1 VLFGVK
7 SSARNKSEG
16 TAMSNTVTLPESVF
30 KRLEKFS
37 ASSKISPESIVKQ
50 AVQDRLDYEEWK
62 VKKIKEGLADI
73 KAGRVVSNEE
83 FWVRMDG
90 KMKAASG
97 RKKAA

>member
-1 VLFGVK
+1 
-7 SSARNKSEG
+7 
-16 TAMSNTVTLPESVF
+16 MSNTVTLPESVF

-73 KAGRVVSNEE
+73 KAGRVISNEE
-83 FWVRMDG
+83 FWVRME